1 MKNLLLVN
9 GSLGESSYCEA
20 IINAIKVM
28 KNNPV
33 AVADFRQLNL
43 PFELPQY
50 HKAPE
55 QFPDNNVQVW
65 LDMIKHAHSL
75 ILVSPLYHGS
85 ISGVLKNALDLLAY
99 DQLRGKKVGVIIQCG
114 NVRAG
119 ATACVHIR
127 SIIRTLYG
135 TNIQTH
141 IITGAQDFTLINN
154 QKSLQDNE
162 ITLRLSDM
170 LEQLET

>member
-1 MKNLLLVN
+1 MKKLLLVN
-9 GSLGESSYCEA
+9 GSLGKLSYCET
-20 IINAIKVM
+20 IIDVIKTI
-28 KNNPV
+28 KNNEV
-33 AVADFRQLNL
+33 SVADFRHLHL

-55 QFPDNNVQVW
+55 QFPNKNVNIW
-65 LDMIKHAHSL
+65 LNMIKHAHSL

-99 DQLRGKKVGVIIQCG
+99 DQFRGKKVGVIIQCG
-114 NVRAG
+114 NVRSG
-119 ATACVHIR
+119 STACVHLR

-141 IITGAQDFTLINN
+141 IITGAQDFTLIDN
-154 QKSLQDNE
+154 QKCLQDSE
-162 ITLRLSDM
+162 IILRLKNM